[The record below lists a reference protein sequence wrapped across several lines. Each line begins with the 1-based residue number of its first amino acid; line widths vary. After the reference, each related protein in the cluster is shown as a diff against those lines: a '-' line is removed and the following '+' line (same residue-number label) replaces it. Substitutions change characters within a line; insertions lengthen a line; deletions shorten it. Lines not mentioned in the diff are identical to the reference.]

1 MSDDT
6 TKEAVKLDTAI
17 CICNQK
23 ATTSDKRIECHNNPC
38 MNGMFFHLT
47 CMNYK
52 RKPNNAK
59 TTWICP
65 NCSAANLYA
74 TKTKV
79 ARGDSVKA
87 STCNSVS
94 TPNNGNL
101 NKHHFKRILSPTAWL
116 DDDIILEVHLNL
128 KKIDSTMQGLQD
140 PLLGP
145 VRQFR
150 RVSNPFVQILHTGNH
165 HWVCI
170 SSVGCSDGTVNL
182 YHNVISRKL
191 KNKL

>member
-1 MSDDT
+1 MSDGT

-23 ATTSDKRIECHNNPC
+23 ATTSDKLIECHNNPC
-38 MNGMFFHLT
+38 MNGKFFHLT

-101 NKHHFKRILSPTAWL
+101 NKRHFKRILSPTAWL

-128 KKIDSTMQGLQD
+128 KKIDPTMQGLQD

-170 SSVGCSDGTVNL
+170 SSVGCSDGIVNLYDSL
-182 YHNVISRKL
+182 YHNVIS
-191 KNKL
+191 N